1 MSERTVRIEVLRYRP
16 ETDDEPVWQ
25 GYDVPCRDDAV
36 ILDALNYIKDHL
48 DGTLSYR
55 WSCHMA
61 VCGSCGVMVDGEP
74 KLACKTFLR
83 DCGER
88 VRVEPLENLAI
99 ERDLIVD
106 MDGFGEKL
114 AAVKPWLMP
123 RGAPDGEHGMHTQMP
138 AQLAKFRQYSMC
150 INCLLCY
157 AACPQVG
164 LNPGY
169 IGPAALAL
177 AHRYDLDSRDDGH
190 DARAEVTASDE
201 GVWECTFVGECSS
214 VCPKS
219 VDPAG
224 AIQQM
229 KLACSIDYLLRPG
242 SRGAKT

>member
-1 MSERTVRIEVLRYRP
+1 MTERTVRIEVLRYRP
-16 ETDDEPVWQ
+16 ETDERPEWQ
-25 GYDVPCRDDAV
+25 GYDVPCREDWV
-36 ILDALNYIKDHL
+36 VLDALNYIKDHL

-61 VCGSCGVMVDGEP
+61 VCGSCGLMVEGEP
-74 KLACKTFLR
+74 KLGCKTFLR
-83 DCGER
+83 DYGER

-106 MDGFGEKL
+106 MSDFGDKL
-114 AAVKPWLMP
+114 AAVQPYLMP
-123 RGAPDGEHGMHTQMP
+123 RGTPPDGETYRQTP
-138 AQLAKFRQYSMC
+138 AQLDRFRQYSMC

-177 AHRYDLDSRDDGH
+177 AHRYDLNSRDAGH
-190 DARAEVTASDE
+190 DRRAEVTASE
-201 GVWECTFVGECSS
+201 QGVWECTFVGECSE

-229 KLACSIDYLLRPG
+229 KLACSLDYVLHPLRKG
-242 SRGAKT
+242 EAS